1 MQRLE
6 TRLRVLTLLFRA
18 DPETAI
24 EADGEAGDQGQR
36 GFLTLLFRSDP
47 ETATEA
53 DAEAGDQAQGGILTL
68 LLGSPDNQ

>member
-6 TRLRVLTLLFRA
+6 TRLRVLTLLFRS

-24 EADGEAGDQGQR
+24 
-36 GFLTLLFRSDP
+36 
-47 ETATEA
+47 EA